1 MPGSRDLEPQLSRQ
15 VIEVWWQ
22 IIVIVA
28 VLIFVIYLFLVIVGF
43 RTRLLTRKTDRT
55 AESMYS
61 NYADSDRK
69 QQKYAREHGG
79 QWRDDEGSTA
89 P

>member
-1 MPGSRDLEPQLSRQ
+1 M
-15 VIEVWWQ
+15 WWQ
-22 IIVIVA
+22 YIVIAA
-28 VLIFVIYLFLVIVGF
+28 VLILVVYCFMVIVGF

-61 NYADSDRK
+61 SYADSTRK
-69 QQKYAREHGG
+69 QRKYAREHGG
-79 QWRDDEGSTA
+79 QWRDEDSKT